1 MGFHVR
7 HMTNL
12 SSKRGQKDMEI
23 SVARHNSPG
32 IVYRVAC
39 QNPGCGHTF
48 DLSITAK
55 EARMLA
61 GTIACLHC
69 RRHGGILKPTGR
81 LGDKVFSAKLA
92 FKLTGV
98 GPTLAAEEGDLLTD
112 IS

>member
-1 MGFHVR
+1 
-7 HMTNL
+7 MTNF
-12 SSKRGQKDMEI
+12 SSTRGQKDMQI
-23 SVARHNSPG
+23 SVAQHKISG

-55 EARMLA
+55 EAGMLA
-61 GTIACLHC
+61 GAITCPRC
-69 RRHGGILKPTGR
+69 RRHGGILKPAGR
-81 LGDKVFSAKLA
+81 LGDKLFSAKLA

-98 GPTLAAEEGDLLTD
+98 GPTLPAEEGDLLTD